1 MTFPRTLVLYV
12 GRRFL
17 VAALTALLALTLLV
31 ALFDF
36 IELLRRGASRPEASF
51 ATIGAIAALRLP
63 FLAMQIMPFAILLGG
78 MLAFWRLTRSSELVV
93 ARAAGVSA
101 WGFLLGPVV
110 AAALIGGF
118 AVAAL
123 SPLSSVMFARAER
136 LENMTLRG
144 GAGVS
149 ALAGGKLWLRQADQ
163 GLEAG
168 GVLILAGR
176 PQSGGGGFAL
186 EDVSLWR
193 LSGGDRL
200 LARVEAARAV
210 LSPGRW
216 VLEDAVVFGPDRQ
229 PQPPAT
235 LTLPSELTP
244 ARIQDSFASPDTLSV
259 WALPGFIQVLE
270 GAGFSAI
277 RHRLQFQS
285 LLATPLLAIGMALL
299 AAVFSTRTTRMGGA
313 GRMIAAG
320 VAAGFA
326 LFVLDR
332 VTAEFGETG
341 ALPVWLAAW
350 TPSLAGLLLA
360 LGLLLYLE
368 DG

>member
-17 VAALTALLALTLLV
+17 VAALAALLALTLLV

-36 IELLRRGASRPEASF
+36 IELLRRGASRPEAGF

-136 LENMTLRG
+136 LENVTLRG
-144 GAGVS
+144 GAGIS

-163 GLEAG
+163 GIEPG

-200 LARVEAARAV
+200 LARVEAARAA

-229 PQPPAT
+229 PRPPVT
-235 LTLPSELTP
+235 LTFPSELTP
-244 ARIQDSFASPDTLSV
+244 ASIQDSFASPDTLSV
-259 WALPGFIQVLE
+259 WALPGFIQLLE

>member
-1 MTFPRTLVLYV
+1 MSFPRTIVLYA

-17 VAALTALLALTLLV
+17 VAALTALLALTLLA

-36 IELLRRGASRPEASF
+36 IELLRRGASRPEAGF
-51 ATIGAIAALRLP
+51 AMIGAIAALRLP
-63 FLAMQIMPFAILLGG
+63 FLALQILPFAILLGG

-101 WGFLLGPVV
+101 WGFLLGPLV
-110 AAALIGGF
+110 AALLIGGF

-123 SPLSSVMFARAER
+123 SPLSSAMFARAER
-136 LENMTLRG
+136 LENAVLRG
-144 GAGVS
+144 GGGVS
-149 ALAGGKLWLRQADQ
+149 ALAGGKLWLRQADN
-163 GLEAG
+163 GIEPG
-168 GVLILAGR
+168 GVAILAGR
-176 PQSGGGGFAL
+176 PVAGTRGFLL

-193 LSGGDRL
+193 LTGADRL
-200 LARVEAARAV
+200 LARVEAARAE
-210 LSPGRW
+210 LLPGRW
-216 VLEDAVVFGPDRQ
+216 VLTDSVTFGTDRR
-229 PQPPAT
+229 PLPPVE
-235 LTLPSELTP
+235 LSLPSELTP
-244 ARIQDSFASPDTLSV
+244 GRIQDSFASPDTLSV

-277 RHRLQFQS
+277 RHRLQYQS
-285 LLATPLLAIGMALL
+285 LLATPLLAVGMALL
-299 AAVFSTRTTRMGGA
+299 AAAFSTRASRMGGT

-320 VAAGFA
+320 IAAGFA

-332 VTAEFGETG
+332 VTGEFGETG

-350 TPSLAGLLLA
+350 TPSLAGVLLA
-360 LGLLLYLE
+360 LGLLLYQE